1 MKLFLSFR
9 NLAFVKKVIT
19 SAVQEARAGYL
30 ASDEAIKIIKDVY
43 SSQHFYDELLR
54 EIKSSSIQTIQS
66 FSKNS
71 SQEQRPSNDSTPKK

>member
-1 MKLFLSFR
+1 MSFR

-54 EIKSSSIQTIQS
+54 EIKLSSIQTIQS

-71 SQEQRPSNDSTPKK
+71 TENSPQK